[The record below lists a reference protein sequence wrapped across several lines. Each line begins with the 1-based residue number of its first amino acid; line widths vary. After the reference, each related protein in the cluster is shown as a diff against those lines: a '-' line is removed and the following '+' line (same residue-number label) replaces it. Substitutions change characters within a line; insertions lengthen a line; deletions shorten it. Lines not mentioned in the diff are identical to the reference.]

1 MLQDPI
7 LRYGGVYTLAL
18 AYAGTSDN
26 AAIRKLLHVAVSDT
40 SDDVRRAA
48 VTTLAFLLF
57 KNPSQVPRI
66 VQLLSESY
74 NPHVRCGATLA
85 LGIACAGTG
94 LQDAVDILEPMTKD
108 SIDFVRQGAYVAL
121 GMILVEQSEAVSPTI
136 ASVRQAY
143 NKVIGNKHEDP
154 MARYGATL
162 GQGLIDAGGRNVTI
176 TLQSRAGS
184 RKTSAIVGMVL
195 FCQFWYWYPL
205 AHCASLAFEP
215 TGIIG
220 LDASLQVRTPT
231 DDYREKKNR

>member
-1 MLQDPI
+1 MHI
-7 LRYGGVYTLAL
+7 
-18 AYAGTSDN
+18 
-26 AAIRKLLHVAVSDT
+26 AVSDT

-48 VTTLAFLLF
+48 VTSLAFLLF

-108 SIDFVRQGAYVAL
+108 VIDFVRQGAFMAL
-121 GMILVEQSEAVSPTI
+121 GMVLVQQSEASSA
-136 ASVRQAY
+136 ASTAVRTSY
-143 NKVIGNKHEDP
+143 NKIIGNKHEDP
-154 MARYGATL
+154 MARYGAAV
-162 GQGLIDAGGRNVTI
+162 GQGFIDAGGRNVTI
-176 TLQSRAGS
+176 TLQSRAGT
-184 RKTSAIVGMVL
+184 RNTSAIVGMAL

-220 LDASLQVRTPT
+220 LDSTLKVCRC
-231 DDYREKKNR
+231 RILGG